1 MGYKLQFEEEGSCL
15 ECGTTFY
22 GRKDKQFCSIG
33 CKNRYHNREVRER
46 RQIQADTVAI
56 LSHNYE
62 ILNALL
68 RDKRVSASLD
78 ELTKAGYNPAFVTGH
93 RKGFYRHDEYSC
105 FDISFCRSFTKI
117 FNLRRKE
124 PTGLR

>member
-93 RKGFYRHDEYSC
+93 RKGYYRHDEYWC
-105 FDISFCRSFTKI
+105 FDICFYRSYTKI

>member
-46 RQIQADTVAI
+46 RQIQTDIVTILTHNYAI
-56 LSHNYE
+56 LDSV
-62 ILNALL
+62 L
-68 RDKRVSASLD
+68 RDKRTSISLD
-78 ELTKAGYNPAFVTGH
+78 ELTKAGFNPAFVTGH
-93 RKGFYRHDEYSC
+93 RKGYYRHDEYSC
-105 FDISFCRSFTKI
+105 FDICFYRSYTKI

-124 PTGLR
+124 PNGLR